1 MTCARCQAEISAGAR
16 FCVACG
22 EPICVSCPQC
32 AGPVFGGQRSYTGCG
47 ADVAPAAA
55 AIPAQDCERRHAPVM
70 FSDLSGYTALNESFE
85 SEEVQALMARVK
97 SDVSAVGERYGGTV
111 NQFVGDEMMALFGIP
126 VARRDDARRAVEAAL
141 ELRDGQRE
149 HARRLA
155 DEGIALCRA
164 HGMGRIGPWLHEVR
178 ALTEAE
184 PVARSR
190 WLEEGE
196 RQLALGCVSH
206 NHLDLRA
213 IAIDALLEI
222 GDLDGV
228 ECNCVCIETYT
239 AQDPLPMSDW
249 IVRRDSALARVAR
262 GKRGDELAAAL
273 QAPRDEGT
281 RAELFVLLPA
291 FDTAIARVA
300 AASPA

>member
-1 MTCARCQAEISAGAR
+1 
-16 FCVACG
+16 
-22 EPICVSCPQC
+22 
-32 AGPVFGGQRSYTGCG
+32 
-47 ADVAPAAA
+47 
-55 AIPAQDCERRHAPVM
+55 M
-70 FSDLSGYTALNESFE
+70 FSDLSGYTALYESFDP
-85 SEEVQALMARVK
+85 EEVEALMARVN
-97 SDVSAVGERYGGTV
+97 SDVSAFVERYGGTV
-111 NQFVGDEMMALFGIP
+111 NQFVGDEIMVLLGFR
-126 VARRDDARRAVEAAL
+126 VARSDDARRAVEAAL

-164 HGMGRIGPWLHEVR
+164 HGMGRIGPWLHGVR

-184 PVARSR
+184 PVAPSR

-222 GDLDGV
+222 GNLDGV
-228 ECNCVCIETYT
+228 ERNCVCIETYT
-239 AQDPLPMSDW
+239 AQEPLPINDR
-249 IVRRDSALARVAR
+249 IVLRDRALARVACR
-262 GKRGDELAAAL
+262 ERGDELAAVL

-291 FDTAIARVA
+291 LDTALARVA
-300 AASPA
+300 TASPA